1 MRTSTQKPNQFTST
15 INKQHDTDYLIP
27 DYLPSSDLTPFDSD
41 LLTASERK
49 NSSVRFSN
57 VVSESSGSKKP
68 KPVWRS
74 PSYENTPP
82 KHKSSTKSSHETP
95 TQTKNENIYIQP
107 VQQINQPV
115 YVNQPVHEPIQ
126 QKIPPPL
133 PKNPPSVASKS
144 KRKKTVQQKPIA
156 YQARIPKE
164 YRLDPSIDPSFYNA
178 DQYVPEFY
186 HQQLWNAPSK
196 MEDLNIPGK
205 KVPQEPKEMV
215 SVEIEA
221 KIGEETLK
229 EHKRQQEKNI
239 K

>member
-1 MRTSTQKPNQFTST
+1 MRTSTQKPQQLTST
-15 INKQHDTDYLIP
+15 VNKQHDTDYLMP
-27 DYLPSSDLTPFDSD
+27 DYLASSDLTPFDSD
-41 LLTASERK
+41 LSQRK

-82 KHKSSTKSSHETP
+82 KHKSSTKSSNGAP
-95 TQTKNENIYIQP
+95 AKNNGENIYIQS
-107 VQQINQPV
+107 VQQPV
-115 YVNQPVHEPIQ
+115 Q

-144 KRKKTVQQKPIA
+144 KRKKQQKPVA

-196 MEDLNIPGK
+196 MEELNIPGK
-205 KVPQEPKEMV
+205 KIPQEPKEMV

-229 EHKRQQEKNI
+229 EHKRQQEKTI

>member
-1 MRTSTQKPNQFTST
+1 MRTSTQKPQQFTST
-15 INKQHDTDYLIP
+15 VNKQHDTDYLIP
-27 DYLPSSDLTPFDSD
+27 DYLVSSDLTPFDSD
-41 LLTASERK
+41 LSQRK

-82 KHKSSTKSSHETP
+82 KHKSSTKSSHAS
-95 TQTKNENIYIQP
+95 QAKSKNNDENIYIQP
-107 VQQINQPV
+107 VQQINEPV
-115 YVNQPVHEPIQ
+115 YVNQPIQPVQ

-144 KRKKTVQQKPIA
+144 KRKKQIQQKPVA

-196 MEDLNIPGK
+196 MEELNIPGK

-229 EHKRQQEKNI
+229 EHKRQQEKTI

>member
-41 LLTASERK
+41 LSQTK

-57 VVSESSGSKKP
+57 VISESSGSKKP

-82 KHKSSTKSSHETP
+82 KHKSSTKSSRSSP
-95 TQTKNENIYIQP
+95 TKAQYQDENIYIQP
-107 VQQINQPV
+107 IQEANQPV
-115 YVNQPVHEPIQ
+115 YVNQSIQRPVQ

-144 KRKKTVQQKPIA
+144 KRKKPVHQKPIA

-205 KVPQEPKEMV
+205 KVSEEPKEMV

>member
-41 LLTASERK
+41 LSQTK

-82 KHKSSTKSSHETP
+82 KHKSSTKSSRSSP
-95 TQTKNENIYIQP
+95 TKAQYQDENIYIQP
-107 VQQINQPV
+107 IQEANQPV
-115 YVNQPVHEPIQ
+115 YVNQSIQ
-126 QKIPPPL
+126 QPVQLKIPPPL

-144 KRKKTVQQKPIA
+144 KRKKPVHQKPIA

-205 KVPQEPKEMV
+205 KVSEEPKEMV

>member
-1 MRTSTQKPNQFTST
+1 MRTSTQKPQQFTST
-15 INKQHDTDYLIP
+15 VNKQHDTDYLIP
-27 DYLPSSDLTPFDSD
+27 DYLASSDLTPFDSD
-41 LLTASERK
+41 LSQRK

-57 VVSESSGSKKP
+57 VVSESSGYKKP

-82 KHKSSTKSSHETP
+82 KHKSSTKSSHGAP
-95 TQTKNENIYIQP
+95 TESKNHDKNIHIQP
-107 VQQINQPV
+107 VQQITEPV
-115 YVNQPVHEPIQ
+115 YVNQPIHPVQ

-144 KRKKTVQQKPIA
+144 KRKKYTQQKPVA

-196 MEDLNIPGK
+196 MEELNIPGK